1 MSSPIKEDALLTD
14 KIFSEMV
21 EHVRSTGGDSSDLMA
36 LVGMIATY
44 FVTNC
49 TRDKKRGAE
58 DLIQMIRTNVA
69 YYLENLDE
77 GEGLAQ

>member
-1 MSSPIKEDALLTD
+1 MTIPIHEDAVLTD
-14 KIFSEMV
+14 KIFAEMV
-21 EHVRSTGGDSSDLMA
+21 AHVRRHGGDSSDLMS

-49 TRDKKRGAE
+49 TRDKQRGAE
-58 DLIQMIRTNVA
+58 DLIQMIRNNVA
-69 YYLENLDE
+69 HYLENLDE